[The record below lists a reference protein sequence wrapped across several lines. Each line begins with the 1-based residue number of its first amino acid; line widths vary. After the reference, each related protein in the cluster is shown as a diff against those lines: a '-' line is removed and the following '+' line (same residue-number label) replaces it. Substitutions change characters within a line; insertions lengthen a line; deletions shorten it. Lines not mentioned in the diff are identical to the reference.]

1 MRPREAILIAVAL
14 VFVIGNWV
22 PFGHEAL
29 YPLTL
34 FTTWVHEMGHG
45 LTALALGGRFDS
57 LEIFS
62 HAGGLAHC
70 DAGWGWHMAVV
81 ALGGLL
87 APPIVG
93 SILIA
98 FVHGPRRARIALTIL
113 AVGLV
118 VSLVIYVRSVAGF
131 IAMPLV
137 AAGLGWAAWLGFRE
151 APQRGVLV
159 VQLLGVIL
167 ALDTLTRMVSY
178 VFVDEIEM
186 NGVKMPSDIHSVAEG
201 FGSSYLLW
209 GAAVTLVAVAMLGGA
224 LWWAWKRPA
233 PAERKTAAARR

>member
-1 MRPREAILIAVAL
+1 MRPREVILIAVAL
-14 VFVIGNWV
+14 VFVIANWV

-70 DAGWGWHMAVV
+70 EAGWGWHMAVV

-93 SILIA
+93 SLLIA

-113 AVGLV
+113 SAGLV
-118 VSLVIYVRSVAGF
+118 VSLVIYVRSVAG
-131 IAMPLV
+131 IVAMPIV
-137 AAGLGWAAWLGFRE
+137 AAGLGWAAWLGFRD
-151 APQRGVLV
+151 APQRRVLV
-159 VQLLGVIL
+159 IQILGRPFGIRHRLLQAMHHAREALGKLNDRRFRLFANQVEIADPGRRDLRSDRFESGRVGDQL
-167 ALDTLTRMVSY
+167 R
-178 VFVDEIEM
+178 
-186 NGVKMPSDIHSVAEG
+186 VA
-201 FGSSYLLW
+201 
-209 GAAVTLVAVAMLGGA
+209 
-224 LWWAWKRPA
+224 
-233 PAERKTAAARR
+233 